1 MRKEEEEEELV
12 WLSFPL
18 ANSYIIHVLRIS
30 ADELCCL
37 RLRRSARSIR
47 RDSEFRRRVSVWE
60 LGRARDLVTYANE
73 AAADLTAQRRTFL
86 KVLFFSYRSIYVRYF
101 HLLGS
106 NGNPVGKSTAH
117 CMLYNRQS
125 AAGQAICNR
134 GKREKSLAPH
144 PTLPGW
150 LSQTEPACCITGEER
165 TKKKKTAVC
174 ADCVGH
180 LSRSHTFRR
189 GVNTSRNI
197 DGGNRTKNTQ
207 TAVLICVYIATGQ
220 HMDPLE
226 TLFA

>member
-1 MRKEEEEEELV
+1 M
-12 WLSFPL
+12 
-18 ANSYIIHVLRIS
+18 
-30 ADELCCL
+30 

-165 TKKKKTAVC
+165 TKKKKRP
-174 ADCVGH
+174 CVRIVSAICPAAIHFVEG
-180 LSRSHTFRR
+180 LTPAGIST
-189 GVNTSRNI
+189 VAI
-197 DGGNRTKNTQ
+197 EQKNTQ